1 MKHVPLVLVCDD
13 DRTIQRVI
21 RAMLEASGFK
31 VQVAK
36 NALEGIGLVRRERPD
51 LILMDILMPD
61 LDGTTASDLLRDI
74 PEFASIPVVLLSAL
88 PREEIVERMRETG
101 AVAFLEKPFRRKQL
115 LDVVSRWTHRP
126 LSA

>member
-1 MKHVPLVLVCDD
+1 MKHAPLVLVCDD
-13 DRTIQRVI
+13 DRTIQSVVRTL
-21 RAMLEASGFK
+21 LEAEGFR
-31 VQVAK
+31 VLTAQ
-36 NALEGIGLVRRERPD
+36 NALEGVSLVRRERPV

-61 LDGTTASDLLRDI
+61 LDGTTASDLLREI

-115 LDVVSRWTHRP
+115 LDVVGRWTHHS
-126 LSA
+126 LSS

>member
-1 MKHVPLVLVCDD
+1 MKHAPLVLVCDD
-13 DRTIQRVI
+13 DRTIQSVVRTL
-21 RAMLEASGFK
+21 LEAEGFR
-31 VQVAK
+31 VLAAQ
-36 NALEGIGLVRRERPD
+36 NALEGVSLVRRERPV

-61 LDGTTASDLLRDI
+61 LDGTTASDLLREI

-115 LDVVSRWTHRP
+115 LDVVGRWTHHP
-126 LSA
+126 LSS